1 MKKLM
6 IAAAIVCAA
15 AMTQAATIC
24 WSVGPI
30 NGAGADGT
38 GWGENPMDAANCSYQ
53 LLIGDYTAPSTLG
66 AAIDITSQIDASGSM
81 YDSEGG
87 FAFLYIDNP
96 QIGVDAQG
104 NPINMKTDTP
114 YWAQVIITDA
124 KGSTLTSGQFLIE
137 AASAMD
143 GVAEPAFALADSAA
157 NVTAIPGI
165 SALDETY
172 GTFSA
177 AGWQSVP
184 EPTSG
189 LLLLLGVAGLA
200 LRRRRA

>member
-15 AMTQAATIC
+15 AMSQAATIV
-24 WSVGPI
+24 WSIGPV
-30 NGAGADGT
+30 NGAGADGK
-38 GWGENPMDAANCSYQ
+38 GWGDAPFDAENCSYQ
-53 LLIGDYTAPSTLG
+53 LLVGNHTAPNTLG
-66 AAIDITSQIDASGSM
+66 AAIDIYSQAQLEYSIV
-81 YDSEGG
+81 DSSAGTAMFYLENVQ
-87 FAFLYIDNP
+87 L
-96 QIGVDAQG
+96 GVDEKSQ
-104 NPINMKTDTP
+104 PIMMKSDTP
-114 YWAQVIITDA
+114 YWAQVVITDA

-137 AASAMD
+137 ATTSSGD
-143 GVAEPAFALADSAA
+143 ISEPMFALNGVYA
-157 NVTAIPGI
+157 NVEAIPGV
-165 SALDETY
+165 SSFDSTY
-172 GTFSA
+172 GTFTS

>member
-1 MKKLM
+1 M

-15 AMTQAATIC
+15 AMVKAATVV
-24 WSVGPI
+24 WTVGPI
-30 NGAGADGT
+30 NGAGAGGK
-38 GWGENPMDAANCSYQ
+38 GWGDTAFDAENCSYQ
-53 LLIGDYTAPSTLG
+53 VLLGTYTAPDTLG
-66 AAIDITSQIDASGSM
+66 EGFDIFSQMVSDYSVFDS
-81 YDSEGG
+81 SEGMAMMY
-87 FAFLYIDNP
+87 FD
-96 QIGVDAQG
+96 GVTVGGDA
-104 NPINMKTDTP
+104 MKSDTP

-124 KGSTLTSGQFLIE
+124 DGATLTSGKFLIE
-137 AASAMD
+137 ATSAAGD
-143 GVAEPAFALADSAA
+143 VSEPTFALADSAA
-157 NVTAIPGI
+157 NVTAIPGV
-165 SALDETY
+165 STLDSTY